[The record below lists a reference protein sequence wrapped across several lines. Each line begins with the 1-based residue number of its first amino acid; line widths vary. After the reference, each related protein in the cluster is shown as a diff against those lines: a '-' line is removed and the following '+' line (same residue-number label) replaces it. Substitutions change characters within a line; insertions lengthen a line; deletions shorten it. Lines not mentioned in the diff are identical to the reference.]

1 MTDGDKHMRMHT
13 HLNAATGRRKE
24 KRDGLS
30 YSAGPD
36 ERCSSVLSDSFQ
48 IEPAGA
54 VEGGNPRTLLMDL
67 QLDEAGKAARGAEL
81 LDRDTTT
88 TVEENS
94 LSKCK
99 KTKNKMRMLALFLVF
114 VLSDLV

>member
-1 MTDGDKHMRMHT
+1 
-13 HLNAATGRRKE
+13 
-24 KRDGLS
+24 
-30 YSAGPD
+30 
-36 ERCSSVLSDSFQ
+36 
-48 IEPAGA
+48 
-54 VEGGNPRTLLMDL
+54 MDL

-99 KTKNKMRMLALFLVF
+99 KMEKKMRMLALLLVF
-114 VLSDLV
+114 VLSDLM

>member
-1 MTDGDKHMRMHT
+1 
-13 HLNAATGRRKE
+13 
-24 KRDGLS
+24 
-30 YSAGPD
+30 
-36 ERCSSVLSDSFQ
+36 
-48 IEPAGA
+48 
-54 VEGGNPRTLLMDL
+54 MDL

-81 LDRDTTT
+81 LDRETTT